1 MKRIWMT
8 MLFVALLA
16 VCVVSITACGSSSSS
31 SSSSETTES
40 SGSETGGTAEE
51 TGEEPAEE
59 TSEEPAEETGEEG
72 EGGYPASFESMLEE
86 AKSSPTEWKGPT
98 TSPAFKKNMLVYSI
112 PCSKV
117 AEGCVRV
124 NEGIKAAAA
133 KMGWQFKS
141 INPEGDVG
149 RSGAAIEEATNAGAD
164 VIFDIAID
172 PSLVSGP
179 IKKAREAGITVMCA
193 SCAAPESDVGP
204 NKLSGQV
211 GLDAVEQ
218 GELMAAFLAVESE
231 GNAKVAFLDDPEFGV
246 VNARVEG
253 FKPAFEQC
261 SACEI
266 VAESKFTA
274 AEITTSLAQKTQSF
288 LQSNPSAEYIWVP
301 YDSAAAP
308 VVQAVGETGSQVQTV
323 AFDGNVPNIQY
334 VAEGKQLATI
344 GSALEWTGWAAV
356 DDANRLLNGEEE
368 LPEPGIPNI
377 LITEENASSYEKAG
391 FQGDADYQAKYEELW
406 QSGKTDSSLKSEG
419 P

>member
-1 MKRIWMT
+1 MKRTCMT
-8 MLFVALLA
+8 MLFVALLVTSA
-16 VCVVSITACGSSSSS
+16 VALTACGSSSSS
-31 SSSSETTES
+31 SSESSESTGSEATATTE
-40 SGSETGGTAEE
+40 G
-51 TGEEPAEE
+51 GEEEVTEE
-59 TSEEPAEETGEEG
+59 GGEE
-72 EGGYPASFESMLEE
+72 EGGGAYPASFTPSIEE
-86 AKSSPTEWKGPT
+86 AKKPPTEWKGPT
-98 TSPAFKKNMLVYSI
+98 ASPAFKKNMLVYSI

-124 NEGIKAAAA
+124 NDGIKAAAE

-164 VIFDIAID
+164 IIFDIAID

-179 IKKAREAGITVMCA
+179 IKKARQAGITVMCA

-218 GELMAAFLAVESE
+218 GQLMAAFLAVESE
-231 GNAKVAFLDDPEFGV
+231 GSAKVAFLDDPEFGV

-253 FKPAFEQC
+253 FKPAFEEC
-261 SACEI
+261 GGCEI

-301 YDSAAAP
+301 YDSAAGP
-308 VVQAVGETGSQVQTV
+308 VVQAVSETGSQVKVV

-377 LITEENASSYEKAG
+377 LITEEDAAEYAKEG
-391 FQGDADYQAKYEELW
+391 FQGDADYQAKYVELW
-406 QSGKTDSSLKSEG
+406 ETGKTDSSLKSEG